1 MVRHDIFLF
10 ALAAL
15 GLGLGVSAAG
25 AQDVESKAA
34 TRAIENADP
43 DAVDPNLIK
52 GEKWTL
58 DFHFEQPEPIVVGDP
73 ATGDRQ
79 VFWYVVYTATN
90 RTGADR
96 SFVPVFTL
104 YADTGAIRRA
114 GIYPTVFDAI
124 KRTRK
129 VRFLENAV
137 QVIGKILVGDDN
149 ARTGVAIFPP
159 LDRETARFTI
169 FVEGLSGEY
178 VERPAAAPA
187 AKAAETGKAAEV
199 VRLRKTLAIAYSLPG
214 DRWWRNLDQPIFVSK
229 KWTWR

>member
-1 MVRHDIFLF
+1 MVRHGFFLF

-15 GLGLGVSAAG
+15 GLGLAVSAAH
-25 AQDVESKAA
+25 AQDAETKAA
-34 TRAIENADP
+34 ARAIDNADP
-43 DAVDPNLIK
+43 DVVDPNLIK

-58 DFHFEQPEPIVVGDP
+58 DFRFEQPEAIVVTDP
-73 ATGDRQ
+73 ATGEKQ

-90 RTGADR
+90 RTGADHN
-96 SFVPVFTL
+96 FVPVFTL

-137 QVIGKILVGDDN
+137 QVIGKILVGEDN

-159 LDRETARFTI
+159 LDRETAHFTI

-178 VERPAAAPA
+178 VERPAGAPA
-187 AKAAETGKAAEV
+187 AKAAEAGKNAEV
-199 VRLRKTLAIAYSLPG
+199 VRLRKTLAIAYNLPG